1 MNPDNI
7 KQLVGGAMT
16 APSKAAAEAACEAAE
31 KIHTRPNKALT
42 RIEYDAL
49 CGKRVFAVGVIQSA
63 ITAATA
69 PLEARVRVLE
79 EDKRRLEG
87 LWSETTVEL
96 LEARKVVSAAC
107 AYVNAD
113 VCVHPILSRA
123 EAVKVGA
130 DKLIDAVSKWTA
142 AQPPC
147 CDSARAACLALL
159 QAHGAPAASEKDA
172 K

>member
-1 MNPDNI
+1 MNP
-7 KQLVGGAMT
+7 
-16 APSKAAAEAACEAAE
+16 PSKAASDAAESTEADNALLHAVIKEYGACRGFTREGDPIYSGQEAAQLIANYRA
-31 KIHTRPNKALT
+31 
-42 RIEYDAL
+42 
-49 CGKRVFAVGVIQSA
+49 S
-63 ITAATA
+63 ATA
-69 PLEARVRVLE
+69 PLAERIAELEA
-79 EDKRRLEG
+79 DKRRLEG

-147 CDSARAACLALL
+147 CDSA
-159 QAHGAPAASEKDA
+159 PASGKPETEGKL
-172 K
+172 